1 MKKHLMIASAL
12 SMMALAGVP
21 ALHAQ
26 VVPAAAAHDMSDAS
40 LARSLGGFTSE
51 MAQVNGVKLHYVV
64 GGKGPLLVLLPGWPQ
79 TWWEWHK
86 MMPELART
94 HRVVSVDLRGMGGS
108 DKPEGG
114 YDKKTMAAD
123 IAALIR
129 HLDGGKADVVG
140 HDIGSMVA
148 YSVAATA
155 PDVVRKLVL
164 VDVAPPEKSLAT
176 WPMLPGV
183 GTFGDKVG
191 DGSHAYVWW
200 FAFHQVK
207 GLPEQLMADGR
218 IRLEQNW
225 FFHYLTKD
233 ETSINAFD
241 RDVYQAAYTSPAA
254 IRAGDAWY
262 QAFPQ
267 DIVDDEAYGKL
278 TMPVLAVG
286 GPGYGWLQAVM
297 GPRASDL
304 KVVRA
309 DSGHF
314 IPEETPAFLTEQLQ
328 AFLK

>member
-1 MKKHLMIASAL
+1 MRRGGITIAAL
-12 SMMALAGVP
+12 AMMVLAGVP
-21 ALHAQ
+21 AAQ
-26 VVPAAAAHDMSDAS
+26 AKAAPPADRQDLSDAA
-40 LARSLGGFTSE
+40 LARSLGAFTSE
-51 MAQVNGVKLHYVV
+51 TAQVNGVKLHYVI
-64 GGKGPLLVLLPGWPQ
+64 GGTGPLLVLLPGWPE
-79 TWWEWHK
+79 TWWEWHGI
-86 MMPELART
+86 MPQLAAT
-94 HRVVSVDLRGMGGS
+94 HRVVALDLRGMGAS
-108 DKPEGG
+108 EKPAGG

-123 IAALIR
+123 VAGLIR
-129 HLDGGKADVVG
+129 HLGAGKADVVG

-155 PDVVRKLVL
+155 PDLVRKLVL
-164 VDVAPPEKSLAT
+164 VDVAPPEKSLAS

-218 IRLEQNW
+218 IRFEQDW
-225 FFHYLTKD
+225 FFHYLTRD
-233 ETSINAFD
+233 ETTITALD
-241 RDVYQAAYTSPAA
+241 RAVYQAAYTSPEA

-267 DIVDDEAYGKL
+267 DIADDETYPGL
-278 TMPVLAVG
+278 TMPVLAIG

-297 GPRASDL
+297 TPRATDL
-304 KVVRA
+304 KLVRA
-309 DSGHF
+309 EAGHF
-314 IPEETPAFLTEQLQ
+314 IPEEVPAFLTAQLQ